1 MIQLRQTFQA
11 LVDETYDDIHS
22 YVSYLTGGSSQT
34 EDMVHEAF
42 LLAFKKLSQGD
53 AFSGEP
59 RMWLRGT
66 VRKLVHVHWRK
77 VRRLGNELAE
87 SVEAVVDEAD
97 DVIELA
103 LQRESSQALQR
114 CMQKLPEKERTLIG
128 RRYEQDAPIH
138 EIAGEMGINVSTL
151 RVRLFRIRDA
161 LRACV
166 ERALPPGSPNEA

>member
-1 MIQLRQTFQA
+1 MSHLRQTFQT

-42 LLAFKKLSQGD
+42 LLAFKRLAQGEP
-53 AFSGEP
+53 FSGDS

-66 VRKLVHVHWRK
+66 VRNLVHVHWRK
-77 VRRLGNELAE
+77 VQRLNNELAE
-87 SVEAVVDEAD
+87 SVETVLDESED
-97 DVIELA
+97 IIELA
-103 LQRESSQALQR
+103 VQRESSQALQR
-114 CMQKLPEKERTLIG
+114 CMQKLPEKERALIG

-138 EIAGEMGINVSTL
+138 EIAGEMGVNVSTL

-166 ERALPPGSPNEA
+166 ERALPPGAPNEA